1 VLAQSSSSV
10 LTTAADIVRC
20 SGKMPASIVL
30 RMTTSARLLRPL
42 TMAALLVAAGVA
54 FAQPAPPPPGLEPLP
69 EIPPPPGATDAD
81 LEPTVTIR
89 KKDGEVQEEAR
100 VNGQVVWIRV
110 TPRNGRTYFLVP
122 DQGGATYIR
131 RDSLDT
137 GLKVPLWLLY
147 SF

>member
-1 VLAQSSSSV
+1 MTA
-10 LTTAADIVRC
+10 LTA
-20 SGKMPASIVL
+20 P
-30 RMTTSARLLRPL
+30 RMTPPARSPRPL
-42 TMAALLVAAGVA
+42 TVAALLLAAGVA
-54 FAQPAPPPPGLEPLP
+54 FAQPAPPPPALEPLP
-69 EIPPPPGATDAD
+69 EIPPPPGAGDAD

-100 VNGQVVWIRV
+100 VNGQILWIRV
-110 TPRNGRTYFLVP
+110 TPRDGRTYFLVP

>member
-1 VLAQSSSSV
+1 MPCIGAH
-10 LTTAADIVRC
+10 TGCGGRPR
-20 SGKMPASIVL
+20 SGKMTPSIAL
-30 RMTTSARLLRPL
+30 RMKRSARSPRPL
-42 TMAALLVAAGVA
+42 TVAALLLVAGAA
-54 FAQPAPPPPGLEPLP
+54 FAQPAPPPPALEPLP
-69 EIPPPPGATDAD
+69 EIPPPPGVGDAD

-100 VNGQVVWIRV
+100 VNGQVLWIRV
-110 TPRNGRTYFLVP
+110 TPRSGRTYFLVP
-122 DQGGATYIR
+122 DQGGATFIR